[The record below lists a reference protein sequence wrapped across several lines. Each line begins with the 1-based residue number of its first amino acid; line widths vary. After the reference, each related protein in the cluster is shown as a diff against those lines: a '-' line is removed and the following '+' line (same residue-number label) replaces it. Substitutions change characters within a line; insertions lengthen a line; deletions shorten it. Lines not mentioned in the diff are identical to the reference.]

1 MAAPAPMP
9 TALDHLP
16 LAMFGLKNNT
26 THCESLKV
34 KAMDL
39 YVVLTRP
46 PDDGRGGLLC
56 LSGRMCVAVQLS
68 GSRAHPQ
75 KKESRSPSGDQV
87 SSHCSQL
94 LPIRP
99 NIHNPGLCLYHNNS
113 PMSVQI

>member
-9 TALDHLP
+9 TALYQLP

-46 PDDGRGGLLC
+46 PGDGRGGLLC
-56 LSGRMCVAVQLS
+56 PSGRMCVAVQLS
-68 GSRAHPQ
+68 GSRAHPHKGKQ
-75 KKESRSPSGDQV
+75 KSEWG
-87 SSHCSQL
+87 SSFFPLFSAAS
-94 LPIRP
+94 
-99 NIHNPGLCLYHNNS
+99 N
-113 PMSVQI
+113 